1 MLVIMDT
8 SGSMWDDL
16 TLNKVLAEIS
26 KIHRA
31 CPDLWVIGGDVV
43 EKFRYYLQKGSFA
56 PGRHDLI
63 GGGGTDLQFGFNA
76 ARELNVDG
84 TIVLTDGCI
93 PTFDTHQI
101 ETTFVVVPQGITVPG
116 YENIFIT

>member
-1 MLVIMDT
+1 MANIKQRTWTRTNRKYPNLIKGSTRLAKGNPRMLVIMDT

-43 EKFRYYLQKGSFA
+43 EKFRYYLQKGSFLPVA
-56 PGRHDLI
+56 
-63 GGGGTDLQFGFNA
+63 
-76 ARELNVDG
+76 
-84 TIVLTDGCI
+84 
-93 PTFDTHQI
+93 
-101 ETTFVVVPQGITVPG
+101 TT
-116 YENIFIT
+116 